1 MWLYELPLTWL
12 VAHRT
17 DLPPLPSSTA
27 LICLGGN
34 VCSPWWKLVILVCLG
49 CYNKNTTDQVAKQQT
64 LISQIWRVG
73 ESKIK
78 VLADLVPGEDSLPD
92 LQITTFL
99 VHPHMVEK
107 ETSLVSSIRTPVSLM
122 SALPSW
128 PILSQRPQ
136 FLIPSHWR
144 LGLQH
149 TNLEGGGHI

>member
-1 MWLYELPLTWL
+1 M
-12 VAHRT
+12 
-17 DLPPLPSSTA
+17 
-27 LICLGGN
+27 
-34 VCSPWWKLVILVCLG
+34 
-49 CYNKNTTDQVAKQQT
+49 
-64 LISQIWRVG
+64 
-73 ESKIK
+73 K